1 MSGSP
6 SSEALQAENLL
17 EGQKRILALI
27 SEDRPL
33 EEMLDAIC
41 RLVDAQA
48 DGMFSSV
55 LLLDETGEHLLHGAA
70 PHLPEAYSK
79 AVNGL
84 TIGEGV
90 GSCGTA
96 AARGEQV
103 IVEDITTH
111 PYWAQFKAF
120 AHDIHGLAACWSTPI
135 RAYDGRVVATFAIY
149 HDKPKTPT
157 LKERKLIDFTSHL
170 VAIAVNRARERAFL
184 ESQLR

>member
-1 MSGSP
+1 MIISA
-6 SSEALQAENLL
+6 SSEPLHLEALL
-17 EGQKRILALI
+17 EGQKQILSLI
-27 SEDRPL
+27 GEDGPL
-33 EEMLDAIC
+33 EEVLDAIC

-48 DGMFSSV
+48 EGTFSSI

-70 PHLPEAYSK
+70 PHLPEAYNK

-84 TIGEGV
+84 TIGEGI

-103 IVEDITTH
+103 IVEDIATH
-111 PYWAQFKAF
+111 PYWSHFKAF
-120 AHDIHGLAACWSTPI
+120 AHDVHGLAACWSTPI

-149 HDKPKTPT
+149 HNKPKTPT

-184 ESQLR
+184 ESQPR

>member
-1 MSGSP
+1 MSSST
-6 SSEALQAENLL
+6 SSEPLQVEGLL
-17 EGQKRILALI
+17 EGQKRILSLI
-27 SEDRPL
+27 GEDGPL
-33 EEMLDAIC
+33 EEVLEAIC

-48 DGMFSSV
+48 EGMYSSI
-55 LLLDETGEHLLHGAA
+55 LLLDETGEHLLQGAA
-70 PHLPEAYSK
+70 PHLPEAYNK

-84 TIGEGV
+84 TVGEGI

-103 IVEDITTH
+103 IVEDIATH

-120 AHDIHGLAACWSTPI
+120 AHDVHGLAACWSTPI

-149 HDKPKTPT
+149 HNKPKAPT

-184 ESQLR
+184 ESQPR